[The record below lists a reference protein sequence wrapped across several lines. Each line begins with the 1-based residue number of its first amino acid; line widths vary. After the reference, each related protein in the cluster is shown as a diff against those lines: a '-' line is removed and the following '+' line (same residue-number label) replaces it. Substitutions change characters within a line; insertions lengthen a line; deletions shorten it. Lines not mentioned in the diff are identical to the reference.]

1 MKNIFI
7 TICFLL
13 TITIFSQ
20 EKISLQQEI
29 SLDEAITIA
38 QKNSPDYKAL
48 LNENQAS
55 YWRYRRFK
63 AGFLPQ
69 LRFDATLPQYRNSVN
84 RITLDDGSDGF
95 RRTNQIRFDGT
106 LSLNQNIALTGGTVS
121 ISSQFERV
129 DVSEP
134 FEATNFAVIPFSLNY
149 RQGSLFYNDFKWQ
162 KRIEPLIYEE
172 AKREFIETMEQI
184 SFNTSRR
191 YFALLKAQIQS
202 KIAKSN
208 YSNQDTLFQISKGR
222 FKMGKIAENDL
233 LQIELSVLN
242 SENDV
247 ITNEINFKRSSQN
260 LSRYLVLDTEDILLA
275 TPEELTLFT
284 VTVEKALEEAKANRK
299 AVIEFRR
306 RRLQA
311 ERDVAEVR
319 GSNRVQM
326 SLTANFGISQQ
337 GNEFNNLF
345 QDYNQQQNVM
355 LSLGIP
361 ILDWGVSKSR
371 RKLVEANKDLVNTN
385 IEIQEQEFEQEIYL
399 HVLNWQN
406 QRNFLNT
413 AKKAQEIAL
422 KRYEIAKKRFV
433 LGKISITDLNIALQE
448 QDRSVLQYLNSLEK
462 FWTDYYI
469 LRQLTLFDF
478 IKNKKIEVADI
489 IYD

>member
-1 MKNIFI
+1 MKKIFT
-7 TICFLL
+7 TICFLIA
-13 TITIFSQ
+13 ITIVSQ
-20 EKISLQQEI
+20 EKITLQQEI
-29 SLDEAITIA
+29 SLEEAITIA

-48 LNENQAS
+48 LNQNQAS
-55 YWRYRRFK
+55 YWRFRRFK

-84 RITLDDGSDGF
+84 RITQDDGSDDF

-149 RQGSLFYNDFKWQ
+149 RQNSLFYNDFKWQ
-162 KRIEPLIYEE
+162 NRIEPLIYEE
-172 AKREFIETMEQI
+172 AKREFIESMEQI

-247 ITNEINFKRSSQN
+247 ITNEINYKRTSQN
-260 LSRYLVLDTEDILLA
+260 LSRYLILNTEDILLS
-275 TPEELTLFT
+275 TPKELTLFT
-284 VTVEKALEEAKANRK
+284 VTVEKALEEAKSNRK

-306 RRLQA
+306 RRLEA

-345 QDYNQQQNVM
+345 QDYNQQQNVT

-371 RKLVEANKDLVNTN
+371 RKLVEANKDLINTN

-413 AKKAQEIAL
+413 AEKAQEIAL

-433 LGKISITDLNIALQE
+433 LGKITITDLNIALQE
-448 QDRSVLQYLNSLEK
+448 QDKAVLSYLNSLEK
-462 FWTDYYI
+462 FWTDYFT

>member
-1 MKNIFI
+1 MKKIFT
-7 TICFLL
+7 TICFLIA
-13 TITIFSQ
+13 ITIVSQ
-20 EKISLQQEI
+20 EKITLQQEI
-29 SLDEAITIA
+29 SLEEAITIA

-48 LNENQAS
+48 LNQNQAS

-69 LRFDATLPQYRNSVN
+69 LRFDGTIPQYFNS
-84 RITLDDGSDGF
+84 IEQQ
-95 RRTNQIRFDGT
+95 TNDQGEAIFVRFNQATYDGT
-106 LSLNQNIALTGGTVS
+106 LSLNQNLALTGGTFSVES
-121 ISSQFERV
+121 TLRRI
-129 DVSEP
+129 D
-134 FEATNFAVIPFSLNY
+134 NFGNNSNSGYSVIPFSLRYN
-149 RQGSLFYNDFKWQ
+149 QNSLFYNDFKWQ